1 MKRLYYSVEAH
12 MDIDSKIYKDIDNLE
27 NMTEDEII
35 SIIVDELIDSGRLNI
50 KWEVRNEKET

>member
-1 MKRLYYSVEAH
+1 MNRLYYSVEAH

-50 KWEVRNEKET
+50 KWKVRNEKEM

>member
-35 SIIVDELIDSGRLNI
+35 SIIVDELIDSGHLNI
-50 KWEVRNEKET
+50 KWKVRNEKEM

>member
-50 KWEVRNEKET
+50 KWKVRNEKEM

>member
-50 KWEVRNEKET
+50 KWEVRNEKEM